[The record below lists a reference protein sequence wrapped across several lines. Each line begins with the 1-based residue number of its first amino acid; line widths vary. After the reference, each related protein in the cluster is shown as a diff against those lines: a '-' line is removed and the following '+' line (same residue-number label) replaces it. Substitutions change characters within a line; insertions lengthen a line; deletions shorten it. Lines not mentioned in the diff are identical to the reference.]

1 MLNPRVIIKLEV
13 GNILLEL
20 FPGKAPVTT
29 QNFLRYLDENR
40 FKEAVFYRSVH
51 LNNQPN
57 NIVKIQVIQGGL
69 KNEDHSDRL
78 PPIPHETTVQ
88 TGILHRDG
96 VISMARNEPG
106 TASSEFFICIGD
118 QPELDFGGKRNP
130 DGQGFAA
137 FGRVIEGMAVVR
149 QIQNQPEQEQY
160 LSADIRIL
168 EIKRV

>member
-1 MLNPRVIIKLEV
+1 MTLPRVIIVTEFGDIV
-13 GNILLEL
+13 LEL
-20 FPGKAPVTT
+20 YQEEAPITVS
-29 QNFLRYLDENR
+29 NFLQYIDENR
-40 FKEAVFYRSVH
+40 FSSSVFYRVVH

-57 NIVKIQVIQGGL
+57 NHVKIEVVQGGL
-69 KNEDHSDRL
+69 KDDHHPDCL
-78 PPIPHETTVQ
+78 PAIRHETTVQ

-96 VISMARNEPG
+96 VISMARKEPG

-118 QPELDFGGKRNP
+118 QPELNFGGKRNP

-149 QIQNQPEQEQY
+149 QIQNQPDQEQY

-168 EIKRV
+168 EIKRT